1 MCNKCYLK
9 KIICIFLSAI
19 LLASCGFV
27 SEFSVETLQNGG
39 EEDGPATLGLTPA
52 FDYEVPESLPNILV
66 DQVGYELGSNKLA
79 VIQGEMPPDYFTILE
94 AESGR
99 EVYTGKIE
107 QKGYDWSSDVC
118 SSDL

>member
-99 EVYTGKIE
+99 EVYTG
-107 QKGYDWSSDVC
+107 
-118 SSDL
+118 